1 MEFYETIMGKRFFEH
16 QLPRLLDML
25 ERIGN
30 TLENLQNVFLIQP
43 FSTAFTTESQEEELL
58 DLLYDRALKSSG
70 FSEAPRLAKG
80 RQETLSALGK
90 LEKTLSKEQWNLF
103 LQYNAAVNLRS
114 SEESREMFRQG
125 YGTAI
130 RLMAV
135 GLLTNENKEN
145 GKKG

>member
-16 QLPRLLDML
+16 QIPRLLDAL

-30 TLENLQNVFLIQP
+30 ALENLQNVSLIQP
-43 FSTAFTTESQEEELL
+43 FSAVFTTESQEEELI
-58 DLLYDRALKSSG
+58 DLLYDRALKSSE
-70 FSEAPRLAKG
+70 FSKVTHSTKG
-80 RQETLSALGK
+80 RQETLSALKK
-90 LEKTLSKEQWNLF
+90 LEETLSKEQWNLF

-130 RLMAV
+130 RIMAV

-145 GKKG
+145 GRKG